1 MSAGHTRQEY
11 LHPLGQTIHGH
22 LVRNDSRP
30 TTVGLV
36 ATPKP
41 ILVTM
46 TSLRV
51 RVVNDLGVV
60 RT

>member
-1 MSAGHTRQEY
+1 MSADHTRQESLY
-11 LHPLGQTIHGH
+11 PLGQTIRGH
-22 LVRNDSRP
+22 YVRNDSRP

-36 ATPKP
+36 ATRKP